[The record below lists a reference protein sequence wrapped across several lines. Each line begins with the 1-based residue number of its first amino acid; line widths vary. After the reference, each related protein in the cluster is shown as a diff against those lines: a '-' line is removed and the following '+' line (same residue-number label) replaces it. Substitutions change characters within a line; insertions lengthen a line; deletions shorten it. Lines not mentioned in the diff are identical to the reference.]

1 MYKYPAMTK
10 TLGTFKLNIEEGT
23 FNNCEIVVLLGENGT
38 GKTTFVRLLAGDKK
52 CEPDQKNYEVNFINT
67 DSRISHLL

>member
-1 MYKYPAMTK
+1 MTK
-10 TLGTFKLNIEEGT
+10 TLGSFKLNIEEGS

-52 CEPDQKNYEVNFINT
+52 CEPDEKNYDVIIINV
-67 DSRISHLL
+67 DS